1 MNGGYAGKILRVN
14 MSTGRMREL
23 NTWKYVP
30 DFIGGIGLGYKLL
43 WDETNENTTEWSPE
57 NALIFASGP
66 CCGTPVPTSGRAEVI
81 GIAPQGYPI
90 PWAAVSGFGGDFGPK
105 MKFAGYDAIVIVGK
119 AAKPKYLIIS
129 EDGAKLLDGEHL
141 WGMTSY
147 TTQDAV
153 AAKHG
158 DDVAVVCC
166 GPAGENRVRW
176 ATIQSR
182 SENAA
187 GQGGFGAVMGDK
199 KLKAISIKPGS
210 YKVKIAK
217 PDELIKEV
225 VKVSAEICPAGQHKL
240 PMVDDDYPYSATKGK
255 GRYGVRH
262 QSCAYAACT
271 GGGKDD
277 HDLPRYFSKVPT
289 KYTGDGTV
297 SGVMYCVGQCSP
309 WLLDNDWGNVERSVE
324 FNKLCDQLGL
334 NVWEIFAGM
343 GWFWQNCQNAGKLPR
358 LMGEK
363 MELNKNGPAIYPKTD
378 RHVGLSSK
386 LGVKFLR
393 AVANREGEGDIWAEA
408 TPRAA
413 DKLGLTDQAWKTHK
427 LGYAPHWDGRYLQH
441 VKSPVWIV
449 SALGWATQGRDPYDQ
464 QHGYVERYT
473 SHVTEWAPFGEGKGK
488 KGHPSWFGTKTISY
502 REACKAGAKIYGARY
517 ANDGWDKPE
526 LSYVDKEYV
535 ATWHER
541 RAIMKSSV
549 PVCDRQFP
557 FLYDADAPDNIG
569 DTDAEVRLFNAVVGT
584 NWTLDD
590 MHKASERVFMV
601 MRALHVRQGRTRAH
615 DESVIPYFE
624 QPANWPEEPAPQKLD
639 AKKFR
644 ELLERYYELHGWD
657 KATGR
662 PTRAKLI
669 ELGLRDVADGLA
681 KIGKLP

>member
-1 MNGGYAGKILRVN
+1 MYGGYVGKILRVDL
-14 MSTGRMREL
+14 STGRMREL
-23 NTWKYVP
+23 STWRYVP

-105 MKFAGYDAIVIVGK
+105 LKFAGYDAIVVVGK
-119 AAKPKYLIIS
+119 AAKPKYLFLS
-129 EDGAKLLDGEHL
+129 DAGAEILDGEFL

-147 TTQDAV
+147 TTQDAL

-187 GQGGFGAVMGDK
+187 GQGGFGALMGDK
-199 KLKAISIKPGS
+199 KLKAIAVKPGS
-210 YKVKIAK
+210 RKVKIANPEK
-217 PDELIKEV
+217 LIKEV
-225 VKVSAEICPAGQHKL
+225 VKVSAEISPAGQTKIPVVGHDI
-240 PMVDDDYPYSATKGK
+240 PFSATKGK

-262 QSCAYAACT
+262 QSCAYSACT
-271 GGGKDD
+271 GGGNVTW
-277 HDLPRYFSKVPT
+277 DLPRYFSKVPM
-289 KYTGDGTV
+289 KYTGDGSI
-297 SGVMYCVGQCSP
+297 SGVMYCVGNCSP
-309 WLLDNDWGNVERSVE
+309 WLLNNDWGNTELGVEM
-324 FNKLCDQLGL
+324 NKLCDQLGL
-334 NVWEIFAGM
+334 NVWEMFAGM
-343 GWFWQNCQNAGKLPR
+343 AWFWQNCQNDGKLPR
-358 LMGEK
+358 ILGEK
-363 MELNKNGPAIYPKTD
+363 IELNRNGPGVYPKTD
-378 RHVGLSSK
+378 QHADVPPEFA
-386 LGVKFLR
+386 VKFIR
-393 AVANREGEGDIWAEA
+393 AVAYREGEGDVWAEG

-413 DKLGLTDQAWKTHK
+413 DALGLSDHVWKTHK
-427 LGYAPHWDGRYLQH
+427 HGYGPHWDGRYLH
-441 VKSPVWIV
+441 YVHSPVWIV

-473 SHVTEWAPFGEGKGK
+473 SHVTEWAPYGEGQGK
-488 KGHPSWFGTKTISY
+488 KGAKSWFDTETISY
-502 REACKAGAKIYGARY
+502 REACKAGAKIYGAPH
-517 ANDGWDKPE
+517 ANDGWDNPE

-535 ATWHER
+535 ATWHEK

-557 FLYDADAPDNIG
+557 LLYNADKPDKIE
-569 DTDAEVRLFNAVVGT
+569 DLDAEVRFFNAVVGT

-590 MHKASERVFMV
+590 MHKACERAFNV

-615 DESVIPYFE
+615 DESVIPYFQ
-624 QPANWPEEPAPQKLD
+624 QPARFPDERPLQELD
-639 AKKFR
+639 VRKFR
-644 ELLERYYELHGWD
+644 ELLERYYKLHGWD
-657 KATGR
+657 TATGW

-669 ELGLRDVADGLA
+669 ELGLRDVANELA
-681 KIGKLP
+681 KLGKLA